1 VKDEIR
7 RHFAATAA
15 AYVTSEQHARGDDLA
30 LLVTL
35 AQPKPNDR
43 VLDIA
48 TGAGHTALALAP
60 HVDEVVAT
68 DLTAEMLE
76 TARAFIT
83 EKGVSNVRFEAAD
96 AEELPF
102 PDASFDIVTSRIAPH
117 HFPAP
122 DAFVQ
127 EAARVLKPEGRFV
140 LDDNM
145 APEEPE
151 LDDFMNTVEKWR
163 DPNHVRAYRQS
174 QWTRW
179 IEQAGLVVVSQES
192 LAFKRHLYAAWTGRS
207 QTPRAVAEELE
218 QWVLSAPPHLRDYFR
233 IEEDPETGRLVAWS
247 ATWSIIAAVKP
258 PLPEPLA

>member
-1 VKDEIR
+1 VKEQIR
-7 RHFAATAA
+7 RYFAATAA

-30 LLVTL
+30 LLVNL
-35 AQPKPNDR
+35 ARPKPSDR

-60 HVDEVVAT
+60 HVAEVVAT

-76 TARAFIT
+76 TARSFIAD
-83 EKGVSNVRFEAAD
+83 KGEYNVRFEAAD

-117 HFPAP
+117 HFTAPATF
-122 DAFVQ
+122 AR

-151 LDDFMNTVEKWR
+151 LDDFMNTAEKWR
-163 DPNHVRAYRQS
+163 DPNHVRAYRRS
-174 QWTRW
+174 EWTRW
-179 IEQAGLVVVSQES
+179 IEEAGLVVVSQEP
-192 LAFKRHLYAAWTGRS
+192 LAFKRHPYAAWTGRS
-207 QTPRAVAEELE
+207 QTPPEVVEELE
-218 QWVLSAPPHLRDYFR
+218 QWLLSAPPPIRDYFR
-233 IEEDPETGRLVAWS
+233 IESEPETGRLVAWS

-258 PLPEPLA
+258 QPSESLP